1 MFLNAGL
8 ILNTF
13 LFFFPQLYY
22 LMTKIVDRAISSI
35 GPVFIAIAVLLLD
48 MCALAYY
55 LVVFPY
61 SHSLS
66 DSSLLYKIY
75 TGFILLFTLYMV
87 YSIHFHY
94 YMAIVT
100 PPGDMKEYK
109 KSAEEV
115 KKKNNNNEKII

>member
-1 MFLNAGL
+1 
-8 ILNTF
+8 
-13 LFFFPQLYY
+13 
-22 LMTKIVDRAISSI
+22 MTKIVDRAISSI

-48 MCALAYY
+48 MCSLAYY

-75 TGFILLFTLYMV
+75 TGFILLFTLYMI

-115 KKKNNNNEKII
+115 KKSTTTRRLFRVFILTHF